1 VSNALFFQH
10 AWLPSGWARDVRIE
24 VSGGRITAVTP
35 DSVPGDAARHGI
47 ALPGMP
53 NLHSHS
59 FQRAISGLTEYHA
72 GGAGAENFWSWR
84 EVMYRF
90 ALRLSPEQIEA
101 IATLAFI
108 EMLESGFT
116 TVAEFHY
123 LHHAPDGAP
132 YDNIAEMAER
142 IAAAAQ
148 TAGISVL
155 LLPVFYAHGGFGG
168 APANAGQRRFLND
181 LDSYERLFHAC
192 EKLAPTGVAPHSL
205 RAVTPEELQVLTALA
220 GERPV
225 HIHIAEQTG
234 EVDDCLAWCGARPI
248 EFLLGSAPVGLNW
261 CLVHATHATPAELA
275 GMAAAGAVAGLCPI
289 TEANLG
295 DGIFPAEHFNGAYGV
310 GSDSNVLI
318 DVMQELRMLEYSQR
332 LGQRQRNAMAISS
345 VPHTATALY
354 AQALA
359 GGAQACGLVAV
370 LQPGAPADFLALPAA
385 PDPDIALAQAVFGN
399 RRGVALDVW
408 AQGVQVVTNGHHAG
422 AERARARFERV
433 VAALTA

>member
-1 VSNALFFQH
+1 VSKPFFFQH
-10 AWLPSGWARDVRIE
+10 AWLPTGWRRDVRID
-24 VSGGRITAVTP
+24 VAGGLIMAVTP
-35 DSVPGDAARHGI
+35 DSVPGDAERYGI

-59 FQRAISGLTEYHA
+59 FQRAISGLTEYRA

-90 ALRLSPEQIEA
+90 ALRLSPEQVEA

-108 EMLESGFT
+108 EMLEAGFT

-123 LHHAPDGAP
+123 LHHAPDGSP
-132 YDNIAEMAER
+132 YDNITEMAAR
-142 IAAAAQ
+142 IVAAAQ
-148 TAGISVL
+148 TAGISIL

-168 APANAGQRRFLND
+168 APVHAGQRRFLND

-192 EKLAPTGVAPHSL
+192 ETLAPTGVAPHSL
-205 RAVTPEELQVLTALA
+205 RAVTPDEVRALTALA
-220 GERPV
+220 GDRPV

-234 EVDDCLAWCGARPI
+234 EVDDCLAWSGARPI
-248 EFLLGSAPVGLNW
+248 EFLLNNAPVGPNW
-261 CLVHATHATPAELA
+261 CFVHATHATPAELA
-275 GMAAAGAVAGLCPI
+275 GMEATGAVAGLCPI

-295 DGIFPAEHFNGAYGV
+295 DGIFSAENFAGAYGV

-332 LGQRQRNAMAISS
+332 LGQRQRNVMATSATS
-345 VPHTATALY
+345 YTATALY

-359 GGAQACGLVAV
+359 GGAQACGLVAA
-370 LQPGAPADFLALPAA
+370 LTPGAPADFLALPAA
-385 PDPDIALAQAVFGN
+385 PDPDIALAQAVFGT
-399 RRGVALDVW
+399 RRGVALKVW
-408 AQGVQVVTNGHHAG
+408 AKGVQLVTDGHHAG
-422 AERARARFERV
+422 AERARAAFATV
-433 VAALTA
+433 LGKIAG

>member
-1 VSNALFFQH
+1 MSKAVFFQH
-10 AWLPSGWARDVRIE
+10 AWLQAGWAHNVRIE
-24 VSGGRITAVTP
+24 MAGGRITAVRP
-35 DSVPGDAARHGI
+35 DAAPGDAARHGI

-59 FQRAISGLTEYHA
+59 FQRAIAGLTEYRA
-72 GGAGAENFWSWR
+72 GNQNNFWSWR

-90 ALRLSPEQIEA
+90 ALQLSPEDVET

-108 EMLESGFT
+108 EMLEGGFT

-123 LHHAPDGAP
+123 LHHAPDGTP
-132 YDNIAEMAER
+132 YDNIAEMAAR

-148 TAGISVL
+148 CAGISLL
-155 LLPVFYAHGGFGG
+155 LLPVFYAHSGFGG
-168 APANAGQRRFLND
+168 APAHTGQRRFVND
-181 LDSYERLFHAC
+181 LDRYERLFHAC
-192 EKLAPTGVAPHSL
+192 ETLAPAGVAPHSL
-205 RAVTPEELQVLTALA
+205 RAVTPGELQVLAGLA
-220 GERPV
+220 CNRPV

-248 EFLLGSAPVGLNW
+248 EFLLRSVPVTPSW

-295 DGIFPAEHFNGAYGV
+295 DGIFPGQNFAGAYGV

-332 LGQRQRNAMAISS
+332 LGQRQRNAMAFSS
-345 VPHTATALY
+345 LPNTAMALY

-359 GGAQACGLVAV
+359 GGAQACGLVAA
-370 LQPGAPADFLALPAA
+370 LSPGAPADFVALPAA
-385 PDPDIALAQAVFGN
+385 DDPDIALARAVFGN

-408 AQGVQVVTNGHHAG
+408 ARGVQVVKDGHHAG
-422 AERARARFERV
+422 AERARQKF
-433 VAALTA
+433 AAVLDRL